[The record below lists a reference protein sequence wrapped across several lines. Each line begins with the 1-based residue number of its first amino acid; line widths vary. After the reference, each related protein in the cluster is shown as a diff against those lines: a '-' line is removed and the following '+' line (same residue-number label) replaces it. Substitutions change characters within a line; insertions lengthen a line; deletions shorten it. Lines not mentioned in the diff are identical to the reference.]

1 MYKRQGIPSGIGAL
15 LAFAHPLTVLV
26 AFASA
31 PFTSLTPVIGVGYVT
46 AFVQAYVQPPVVRE
60 FQSVAEDI
68 AIPGRWWQSRLLR
81 IFLAFLLPTI
91 GSVIGTWVGGTRI
104 VSNLF

>member
-1 MYKRQGIPSGIGAL
+1 MYAPLDKVPAAL
-15 LAFAHPLTVLV
+15 LDDQFEHP
-26 AFASA
+26 
-31 PFTSLTPVIGVGYVT
+31 GYVT
-46 AFVQAYVQPPVVRE
+46 AFVQAYMQPPMVRE

-68 AIPGRWWQSRLLR
+68 AILRRWWQSRLLR

>member
-1 MYKRQGIPSGIGAL
+1 M
-15 LAFAHPLTVLV
+15 AHPFTIV
-26 AFASA
+26 AAFGAA

-60 FQSVAEDI
+60 FQKVAEDI
-68 AIPGRWWQSRLLR
+68 AIPRRWWSSRLLR
-81 IFLAFLLPTI
+81 IFLVFLLTTI
-91 GSVIGTWVGGTRI
+91 GSIIGTWVGGTRI

>member
-1 MYKRQGIPSGIGAL
+1 MLAMAHPFTILA
-15 LAFAHPLTVLV
+15 AFAG
-26 AFASA
+26 A

-60 FQSVAEDI
+60 FQTVAEDVGI
-68 AIPGRWWQSRLLR
+68 LRRWWQSRLLR
-81 IFLAFLLPTI
+81 VFLAFILPTI